1 MLDDDVARTNVD
13 PATGTKS
20 DNSLPL
26 LTAFLNPPEYFNGG
40 SAGTLDAGAG
50 RRQRS

>member
-1 MLDDDVARTNVD
+1 MLDDDVARTND
-13 PATGTKS
+13 PTDKT

-40 SAGTLDAGAG
+40 TGAA
-50 RRQRS
+50 RSRPSRPPAPS